1 MSIDLDHIQQVFSEA
16 DCLYTSEQVETAI
29 ASMAQDITDK
39 LANKNPL
46 VFAVMNGG
54 LVFCG
59 KLLTQLAFPLESS
72 YMHATRYRN
81 TTSGGELDWKVPPLQ
96 ELTGRSV
103 LIVDDILDEGHTL
116 AAIADHCEQAGAAEV
131 LTCVLVDKQH
141 DRKARPG
148 QKSDFT
154 GLECEDRY
162 VFGYGMDYQGYWRNA
177 PGIYA
182 LKGQ

>member
-1 MSIDLDHIQQVFSEA
+1 MSIDLDHIQQVFEEA
-16 DCLYTSEQVETAI
+16 DCLYTREEVDDAI
-29 ASMAQDITDK
+29 RRMSGEITEVLSD
-39 LANKNPL
+39 KNPL

-59 KLLTQLAFPLESS
+59 KLLTHLHFPLESS
-72 YMHATRYRN
+72 YVHATRYRN
-81 TTSGGELDWKVPPLQ
+81 TTSGGELEWKVPPAH
-96 ELTGRSV
+96 ELKGRTI
-103 LIVDDILDEGHTL
+103 LITDDILDEGHTL
-116 AAIADHCEQAGAAEV
+116 AAIVEYCHKAGAKEV
-131 LTCVLVDKQH
+131 LTAVMVDKQH

-162 VFGYGMDYQGYWRNA
+162 IFGYGMDYQGYWRNA

-182 LKGQ
+182 LKGH

>member
-1 MSIDLDHIQQVFSEA
+1 MSTDLDHIQQVFDEA
-16 DCLYTSEQVETAI
+16 DCLYTQEEVEGAI
-29 ASMAQDITDK
+29 RRMAGDITEK
-39 LANKNPL
+39 LADKNPL
-46 VFAVMNGG
+46 IFAVMNGG

-59 KLLTQLAFPLESS
+59 KLLTHLQFPLESS

-96 ELTGRSV
+96 ELKGRTV
-103 LIVDDILDEGHTL
+103 MVVDDILDEGHTL
-116 AAIADHCEQAGAAEV
+116 AAIIEHCEKAGAKEV
-131 LTCVLVDKQH
+131 LSCVLIDKTH

-182 LKGQ
+182 LKGH

>member
-1 MSIDLDHIQQVFSEA
+1 MSTDLDHIQKVFDEA
-16 DCLYTSEQVETAI
+16 DCLYTQDEVEGAI
-29 ASMAQDITDK
+29 RNMAADITEK
-39 LANKNPL
+39 LAGKNPL
-46 VFAVMNGG
+46 IFAVMNGG

-59 KLLTQLAFPLESS
+59 KLLTHLTFPLESS

-96 ELTGRSV
+96 DLKDRTV
-103 LIVDDILDEGHTL
+103 MVVDDILDEGHTL
-116 AAIADHCEQAGAAEV
+116 AAIIEHCEKAGAKEV
-131 LTCVLVDKQH
+131 LSCVLIDKKH

-154 GLECEDRY
+154 GLECDDRY

-182 LKGQ
+182 LKGH

>member
-1 MSIDLDHIQQVFSEA
+1 MSTDLDHIQKVFDEA
-16 DCLYTSEQVETAI
+16 DCLYTQEQVEDAI
-29 ASMAQDITDK
+29 RRMAEKITEK
-39 LANKNPL
+39 LADKNPL
-46 VFAVMNGG
+46 IFAVMNGG

-59 KLLTQLAFPLESS
+59 KLLTHLKFPLESS

-96 ELTGRSV
+96 ELAGRTV
-103 LIVDDILDEGHTL
+103 LVIDDILDEGHTL
-116 AAIADHCEQAGAAEV
+116 AAIIEHCEQAGAKEV
-131 LTCVLVDKQH
+131 LSGVLVDKIH

-154 GLECEDRY
+154 GLECKDRY
-162 VFGYGMDYQGYWRNA
+162 IFGYGMDYQGYWRNA

-182 LKGQ
+182 LKGH